1 MILLKELRKN
11 IPNYELII
19 VVPTYNEGNIAKKVI
34 EEWYNELLKLDL
46 KGFKF
51 LLVDDGSTDQTVQ
64 LVKHLRLPK
73 FNLEIFKKKNSGH
86 GRSCIW
92 GYKKALEENPK
103 WILQIDSDGQ
113 CDPSFFIKFWNKID
127 KYSLIFGFRKTRED
141 GLIRLLISRA
151 ISYLIYIMKK
161 KYSKDPNV
169 PYRLMSSKLVEE
181 IINQKFE
188 IDLANMLLTYK
199 LQQIERIHWIDINF
213 RKRFGNS
220 SSHKF
225 INSIMNIKQ
234 IIKNI

>member
-73 FNLEIFKKKNSGH
+73 FNLEIFKRKILVTEDHVFGDTKF
-86 GRSCIW
+86 
-92 GYKKALEENPK
+92 LEENPK

-113 CDPSFFIKFWNKID
+113 CDPSF
-127 KYSLIFGFRKTRED
+127 L
-141 GLIRLLISRA
+141 
-151 ISYLIYIMKK
+151 
-161 KYSKDPNV
+161 
-169 PYRLMSSKLVEE
+169 
-181 IINQKFE
+181 
-188 IDLANMLLTYK
+188 
-199 LQQIERIHWIDINF
+199 
-213 RKRFGNS
+213 
-220 SSHKF
+220 
-225 INSIMNIKQ
+225 
-234 IIKNI
+234 